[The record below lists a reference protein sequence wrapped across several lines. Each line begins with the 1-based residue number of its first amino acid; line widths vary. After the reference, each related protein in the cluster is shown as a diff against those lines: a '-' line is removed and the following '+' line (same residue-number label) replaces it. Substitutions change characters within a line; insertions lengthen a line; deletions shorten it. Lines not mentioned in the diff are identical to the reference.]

1 MYQGAA
7 TTSKWGGL
15 GLTTSQSTKPAHSKP
30 KGPRLHYAAFI
41 NAFTVLCHPP
51 SSRLLFVE
59 TLGNG
64 YCLHDLRWGR
74 RWSPRRLHSLL
85 NPQSPSSVVVGVCTT
100 TVIHFGIKGCQQFR
114 NRYGPT
120 NGYCSY
126 CSRQCYRHAAR
137 DKQQLAVESLFSHS
151 SPPFHLPTFRSTV
164 CSLAVNFL
172 PLSFSLLSHSAI
184 FSSLTPCVLCKCQ
197 TKRNRENLPLDTE
210 IAP

>member
-7 TTSKWGGL
+7 TTSKWGGF
-15 GLTTSQSTKPAHSKP
+15 GSTASQSTKPAHSKL
-30 KGPRLHYAAFI
+30 KGPRLHYAAFV

-64 YCLHDLRWGR
+64 YCLHDLRWG

-126 CSRQCYRHAAR
+126 CSRQCYRHAAQ
-137 DKQQLAVESLFSHS
+137 DEQQLAVKSLFSHS
-151 SPPFHLPTFRSTV
+151 SPPSNLPTFRSTM
-164 CSLAVNFL
+164 CSLAVNLL
-172 PLSFSLLSHSAI
+172 PLSFSLLAHSAT
-184 FSSLTPCVLCKCQ
+184 FSSLIPSVLCKCQ